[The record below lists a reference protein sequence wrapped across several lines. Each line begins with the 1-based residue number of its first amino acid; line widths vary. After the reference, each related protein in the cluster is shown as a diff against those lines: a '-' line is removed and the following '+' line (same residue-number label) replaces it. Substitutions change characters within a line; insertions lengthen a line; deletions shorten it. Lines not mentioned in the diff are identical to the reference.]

1 MHSSTPTAECGTRA
15 GASVTERI
23 TTSEDYLPGVTANE
37 DYCGALG
44 LDGEVLRAA
53 H

>member
-1 MHSSTPTAECGTRA
+1 MHSWTPTAEYGTRA

-37 DYCGALG
+37 DYLLGAVG
-44 LDGEVLRAA
+44 LDG
-53 H
+53 